1 MRIDHAHSLGSALA
15 YKPTIY
21 RRSVTVRPPVASALV
36 ERQLRRGDRNAHIGV
51 CPLSSR
57 LCLDRG
63 HKGFMPSVAPPPR
76 VVHGSRR
83 SMVRI
88 QFLKQVP

>member
-36 ERQLRRGDRNAHIGV
+36 ERQLRRGDRNAHNY
-51 CPLSSR
+51 R
-57 LCLDRG
+57 R
-63 HKGFMPSVAPPPR
+63 MPP
-76 VVHGSRR
+76 VVTT
-83 SMVRI
+83 
-88 QFLKQVP
+88 VP

>member
-36 ERQLRRGDRNAHIGV
+36 ERQLRRGDRNAHIGDAPCRHDCALTEGIKAL
-51 CPLSSR
+51 CPLSHHR
-57 LCLDRG
+57 HEL
-63 HKGFMPSVAPPPR
+63 
-76 VVHGSRR
+76 
-83 SMVRI
+83 SMVVGVAWYEYS
-88 QFLKQVP
+88 F